1 MKRSKI
7 IVIACLSIFLS
18 LAFTFFFT
26 YSCKRKKNNEGPI
39 SPPKKLLQAK
49 VGYLPMVTNLTH
61 FVAEEKKFYEKYG
74 VKVEGER
81 INTSNLLAQE
91 VAAGHINVA
100 IELAVNPLVNIL
112 SQNPDAARVFSI
124 SKITKDGGF
133 DGVIVRADSDIKSIS
148 DLAGKKVAV
157 FPGTTAAK
165 FFNEVFKAECPGK
178 IDPEFLPMSP
188 NLHLQ
193 ELETKRVDAVHAYE
207 PYLTMGIVK
216 KGFRQ
221 IAPSIYAL
229 NFSPSP
235 IGVAAINTAWK
246 KANSG
251 AAEAV
256 LKALDEAV
264 IFIRTNPEQA
274 REILARSN
282 QIEPEV
288 AKQMNIM
295 PMSTTKEI
303 DKEHLQKFL
312 IRLKDM
318 NEIDYVPKIDELVLQ

>member
-1 MKRSKI
+1 MKWLKIAKVISLLVFCSLLLALFLTSGCKRSKNSK
-7 IVIACLSIFLS
+7 APS
-18 LAFTFFFT
+18 APT
-26 YSCKRKKNNEGPI
+26 
-39 SPPKKLLQAK
+39 KKLLQAK

-61 FVAEEKKFYEKYG
+61 FVAEEEGFYEKYG

-91 VAAGHINVA
+91 VAAGHIDVA
-100 IELAVNPLVNIL
+100 IELAVNPLVNVL
-112 SQNPDAARVFSI
+112 AQNPDAARVFSV
-124 SKITKDGGF
+124 STITTDGGF
-133 DGVIVRADSDIKSIS
+133 DGVIVRGDSDIKSMS

-157 FPGTTAAK
+157 FPGTTAAI

-178 IDPEFLPMSP
+178 TAPDFLPMSP

-207 PYLTMGIVK
+207 PYLAMGIVN

-235 IGVAAINTAWK
+235 IGVAAINSAWK
-246 KANSG
+246 KENSE
-251 AAEAV
+251 AAEAI
-256 LKALDEAV
+256 LSALDDAV
-264 IFIRTNPEQA
+264 VFIRKNPEKA
-274 REILARSN
+274 RDILSRSN
-282 QIEPEV
+282 QIDPNV
-288 AKQMNIM
+288 AKKMNIM
-295 PMSTTKEI
+295 PMSTRKEI

-318 NEIDYVPKIDELVLQ
+318 NEINYVPKIDELVIQ